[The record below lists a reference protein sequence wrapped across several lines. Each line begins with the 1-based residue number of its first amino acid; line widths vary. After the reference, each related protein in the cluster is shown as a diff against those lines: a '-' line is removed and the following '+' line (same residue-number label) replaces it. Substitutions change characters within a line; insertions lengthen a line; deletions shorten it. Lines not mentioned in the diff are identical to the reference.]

1 MESRVSELLGLIREE
16 ISLYRDL
23 IEHARRKTALLVQ
36 GSVQAILESNK
47 VEETFNIK
55 LRMLEDEVRRLC
67 LELCQ
72 AFRLPREEFTL
83 LKLAEGFE
91 KPVAEEI
98 KSQTSLFRNL
108 IEQLKS
114 VNQRNM
120 KLIESSV
127 RYSRT
132 ARLAGECHQF
142 LPGDRFIQAH
152 SRYPSNDL
160 PSGLAG
166 AVSKEK

>member
-1 MESRVSELLGLIREE
+1 MENRVSELLGLIREE

-23 IEHARRKTALLVQ
+23 IEHARRKTALLIQ

-47 VEETFNIK
+47 VEETFNLK

-91 KPVAEEI
+91 EPVAEEI
-98 KSQTSLFRNL
+98 KSQTGLFKNL
-108 IEQLKS
+108 IEQLKT

-120 KLIESSV
+120 KLIESSIS
-127 RYSRT
+127 YSRGLLDL
-132 ARLAGECHQF
+132 LANATSSYQATGLF
-142 LPGDRFIQAH
+142 RPIPAIQRTISHRA
-152 SRYPSNDL
+152 
-160 PSGLAG
+160 
-166 AVSKEK
+166 